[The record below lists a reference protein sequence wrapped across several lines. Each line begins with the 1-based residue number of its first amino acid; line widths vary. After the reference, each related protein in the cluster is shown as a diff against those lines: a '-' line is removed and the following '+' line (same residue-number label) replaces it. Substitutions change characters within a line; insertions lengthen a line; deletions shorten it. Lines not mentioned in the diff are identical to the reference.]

1 MRKIGIL
8 GASFN
13 PIHIAHLIIA
23 EQARIRLDLDKILF
37 IPTFN
42 PYHKNVNLMDYDD
55 RVKMVKDIIKDN
67 KYFSLSEIEKNI
79 EGNSYS
85 LNIINALIEEEKA
98 DYYFIIGSDNLLSI
112 DTWYKYEDL
121 IKTVNLI
128 IFERPGYPY
137 DKDLVEKYQSI
148 TDKKIYYFDDLQM
161 QISSSMIR
169 ESIRNDVYP
178 RYILADKSIKFLK
191 EHNPWK

>member
-42 PYHKNVNLMDYDD
+42 PYHKDVNLMDYDD

-67 KYFSLSEIEKNI
+67 KYFSLSEIERNI
-79 EGNSYS
+79 
-85 LNIINALIEEEKA
+85 
-98 DYYFIIGSDNLLSI
+98 
-112 DTWYKYEDL
+112 
-121 IKTVNLI
+121 
-128 IFERPGYPY
+128 
-137 DKDLVEKYQSI
+137 
-148 TDKKIYYFDDLQM
+148 
-161 QISSSMIR
+161 
-169 ESIRNDVYP
+169 
-178 RYILADKSIKFLK
+178 
-191 EHNPWK
+191 